1 MNRENKQYDVIAV
14 GMINFDI
21 NVKNFSAAKMDRKV
35 QSVEQIA
42 LGFGGDA
49 QNSASTMA
57 RLGLKTAICGAVGRD
72 LAGDLCLA
80 NEQRVGLDTSF
91 VCRKDVQTGTAIQ
104 LFQTAEAHVLDCCGA
119 NHAFQE
125 CDIPEAVYGA
135 SKIISL
141 HSFFNCGDVGAGFLK
156 KAQAGGAITVAD
168 TTTPPR
174 GSTLDQIRDVLAYI
188 DYFLPSYPEAS
199 ELTNLSDPA
208 EICARLAECGA
219 KNIVLKMGAQGC
231 YLMTDSYVGIVP
243 GYTVSN
249 VVDTTGCG
257 DNFVAGFISGL
268 AREMSDVE
276 CAHLANAAG
285 AINATQLGSNGAV
298 QSFKQLMDFIGE
310 QKTRGNTL

>member
-1 MNRENKQYDVIAV
+1 MKKQYDVIAV

-21 NVKNFSAAKMDRKV
+21 NVKNFSPEKMDRKV
-35 QSVEQIA
+35 QGVEQIA

-72 LAGDLCLA
+72 IAGDLCLA

-119 NHAFQE
+119 NRVFKE
-125 CDIPEAVYGA
+125 SDIPEAVYGA
-135 SKIISL
+135 SKIVSL
-141 HSFFNCGDVGAGFLK
+141 HSFFNCGEIGAGFLK
-156 KAQAGGAITVAD
+156 KVQACGAITVAD

-174 GSTLDQIRDVLAYI
+174 GSTLDEIREALAYI

-199 ELTNLSDPA
+199 ELTNLRDPE
-208 EICARLAECGA
+208 EICARLSECGA
-219 KNIVLKMGAQGC
+219 KNIVLKMGDQGC
-231 YLMTDSYVGIVP
+231 YLKTADFAGIVN
-243 GYTVSN
+243 GYTVSS

-257 DNFVAGFISGL
+257 DNFVAGFIGGL
-268 AREMSDVE
+268 AKGLPAVE

-285 AINATQLGSNGAV
+285 AINATRLGSNGAV
-298 QSFKQLMDFIGE
+298 QSFDQLMDFISE
-310 QKTRGNTL
+310 QKARGYAV